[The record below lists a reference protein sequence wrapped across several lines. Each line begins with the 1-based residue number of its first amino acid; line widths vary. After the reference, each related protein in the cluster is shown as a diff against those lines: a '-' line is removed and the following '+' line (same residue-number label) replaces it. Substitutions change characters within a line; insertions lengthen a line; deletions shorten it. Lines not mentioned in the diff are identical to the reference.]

1 MYLGKNL
8 PLDYYKNINVV
19 WKFKDNY
26 PLIVKNKIK
35 RFNLY
40 RLSIPL
46 YPFGKDYYDFILGID
61 ASFIPIKLSWMY
73 LFIFV
78 GSFIVIS
85 SLILFFPLWYF
96 TNKRFDEVSTQAMVL
111 GATLKSEQKGKEEE
125 VSGESTKVEERMK
138 QEENIPEEKA
148 ESEHREEKKT
158 YEEIKTKEEI
168 VNKAER
174 KTSTVLTQKK
184 AEKESTEIKNKIKE
198 ENNITEKLKKI
209 EEENPNIKLLE
220 LKQSI
225 FRRKKNE
232 LSSLI
237 IESFPY
243 HSGSVLG
250 SYTTILEKGD
260 IIWPMM
266 FSYYN
271 SEDKIEAYKIIKGIY
286 DYLNDLLEKQD
297 NIKTICSNLN
307 SLYFEKKVKGNF
319 SLIKVSGNAV
329 EYTTLGND
337 YAIYLKGKEPTVKE
351 LILDL
356 PMLGEMKENFEG
368 NVRIADIEF
377 EKNDIFIAM
386 PANAKKISVNNET
399 MDSLIK
405 GYLGENK
412 KDFGKIEDEL
422 NTTLKTHFKKNREME
437 ETGFI
442 SIRFV

>member
-1 MYLGKNL
+1 MSINQKIDIFIQFVRKSKRGIFIPLVITSIISVIIVIGGGAFLLFHFYSNMINNYYKNILYDVYDFQDKIISKDSYRRDISSLSKNIIKRIGIKSVWVVDRNGKCIYHSDKSIFEVYLGKNL

-174 KTSTVLTQKK
+174 KTV
-184 AEKESTEIKNKIKE
+184 EVE
-198 ENNITEKLKKI
+198 
-209 EEENPNIKLLE
+209 
-220 LKQSI
+220 
-225 FRRKKNE
+225 
-232 LSSLI
+232 
-237 IESFPY
+237 FPMC
-243 HSGSVLG
+243 VLG
-250 SYTTILEKGD
+250 VDTPRK
-260 IIWPMM
+260 
-266 FSYYN
+266 
-271 SEDKIEAYKIIKGIY
+271 
-286 DYLNDLLEKQD
+286 
-297 NIKTICSNLN
+297 
-307 SLYFEKKVKGNF
+307 
-319 SLIKVSGNAV
+319 
-329 EYTTLGND
+329 
-337 YAIYLKGKEPTVKE
+337 
-351 LILDL
+351 L
-356 PMLGEMKENFEG
+356 PLFF
-368 NVRIADIEF
+368 R
-377 EKNDIFIAM
+377 
-386 PANAKKISVNNET
+386 
-399 MDSLIK
+399 L
-405 GYLGENK
+405 
-412 KDFGKIEDEL
+412 
-422 NTTLKTHFKKNREME
+422 
-437 ETGFI
+437 
-442 SIRFV
+442 